1 MNEKPEALALSQ
13 LLLLHAD
20 SITDSGVKD
29 MVINSATEL
38 AVLHAENEALTATRD
53 RQAAMLRRL
62 EEREAELDAEIGR
75 LRDELRQSSIDYTRA
90 ENERLR
96 EENRLWYSRAV
107 ALFWKCDTDNITV
120 ARLQSAAKEIEAA
133 LRREEA

>member
-1 MNEKPEALALSQ
+1 MSEKPEALALSQ

-38 AVLHAENEALTATRD
+38 AVLHAENE
-53 RQAAMLRRL
+53 
-62 EEREAELDAEIGR
+62 R
-75 LRDELRQSSIDYTRA
+75 LREELRQSSIDYTRA

-96 EENRLWYSRAV
+96 E
-107 ALFWKCDTDNITV
+107 ALDKSLTDEQIRQIAASIDRFMPIEPAKILF
-120 ARLQSAAKEIEAA
+120 ARRIEAA